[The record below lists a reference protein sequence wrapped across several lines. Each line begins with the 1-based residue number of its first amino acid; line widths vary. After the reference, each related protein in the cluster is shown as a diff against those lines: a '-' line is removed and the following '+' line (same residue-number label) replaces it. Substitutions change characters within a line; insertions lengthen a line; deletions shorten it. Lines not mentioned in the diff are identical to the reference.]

1 MKKFNEMRKLKQGK
15 RGILTPFLIAV
26 LCSIFFILHPCI
38 GQKKQPNNTKYL
50 LLDNRVIKQVENAK
64 LTVGVVKK
72 HPSNPLFV
80 EDKPW
85 EKRFDNLYGNV
96 LYDEEDELYKCWYSP
111 FIIDNSAK
119 GMSLKERE
127 NDYDAPD
134 TREMAICYATSK
146 DGIHW
151 EKPNLGLVDFE
162 GNKNNN
168 IVWQGKGQD
177 GDHWAGPHGAGIFKD
192 MDEKDPNR
200 RYKALFKIE
209 DLSIGFSKDGLHWDE
224 YQACEGDVT
233 VAGDTHNN
241 ALWAPTLNKYVGITR
256 TWGKMGREV
265 ARIESNDFIH
275 WTKEEVVLEGLDKN
289 LQPYAMPVFYYG
301 GVYLGLVAIH
311 NQKTDRVHTEL
322 TWSPDTKKWNRI
334 SPGTPLIPCSDK
346 KLDYDYGCVYACAY
360 PVFKD
365 NEIQLF
371 YGGSDWLHFGWRSGA
386 LALATLRPDG
396 FAGYEVADNASTGV
410 VTTHSFTVTGSD
422 LKISADIMEGGSLQV
437 AILNEQGVVIP
448 EYTFEACNTLPHNS
462 VDALVTWKENS
473 FSELKGKKVAFR
485 FLLDNSKVYSVSG
498 DLQFMEF

>member
-1 MKKFNEMRKLKQGK
+1 MKKLH
-15 RGILTPFLIAV
+15 LIV
-26 LCSIFFILHPCI
+26 LFVFFILHPSLSSAQNEVKCDAEFN
-38 GQKKQPNNTKYL
+38 KQNKFL
-50 LLDNRVIKQVENAK
+50 VLDSRIIDNVQNSR
-64 LTVGVVKK
+64 LTLGTVKK

-96 LYDEEDELYKCWYSP
+96 IYDEEDDLYKCWYSP

-127 NDYDAPD
+127 KDYDTPD

-146 DGIHW
+146 DGVHW

-168 IVWQGKGQD
+168 IVWRGKGQD
-177 GDHWAGPHGAGIFKD
+177 VDHWAGPHGAGIFKD
-192 MDEKDPNR
+192 MHENDPNR

-209 DLSIGFSKDGLHWDE
+209 DLSIGFSKDGLHWDD
-224 YQACEGDVT
+224 YQSCEGEVS

-289 LQPYAMPVFYYG
+289 LHPYAMPVFYYG

-322 TWSPDTKKWNRI
+322 TWSPDTKEWNRI
-334 SPGTPLIPCSDK
+334 SPGTPLIPNSDK
-346 KLDYDYGCVYACAY
+346 KLDFDYGCVYACAY

-396 FAGYEVADNASTGV
+396 FAGYEVADNSGTGII
-410 VTTHSFTVTGSD
+410 TTRSFTVTGSD
-422 LKISADIMEGGSLQV
+422 FKISADIMKGGSLQV
-437 AILNEQGVVIP
+437 AVVNEQGELLP
-448 EYTFEACNTLPHNS
+448 GFTFEACNPLPLNA

-498 DLQFMEF
+498 NLQLMEF